1 MDFQLN
7 EDQRQLR
14 EAARRYAD
22 DIMPAVAEACEA
34 TSHPPSAEVRRAL
47 AEMGFLGVNVA
58 AEYGGMGLGNL
69 DAIIVLEQFARH
81 SAAAAFPV
89 FESCVGPVKAI
100 EHFAGEA
107 LKRAVLPRVC
117 SGEIQVAI
125 CMSEP
130 AAGTALTDL
139 KTRAQ
144 ADGVNFVLNGQK
156 RWTSGGGHADGYV
169 VYCRMSDAPGAKG
182 IGAVYVTR
190 DQTGV
195 SFGQQEEMMGWH
207 GVGHSDIY
215 FDDVRVP
222 AEHVI
227 VPAGGFKKLMEA
239 FDLERCGNATMSL
252 GLAVGAL
259 EQATQYVQEREQF
272 GKKIVEF
279 QAVQIRLAEMAIQV
293 EAARLLIYRAV
304 QNAALGLPSVFESSV
319 AKCYANEIVRSVC
332 MNGVQV
338 MGGYGFAKS
347 YGMEKRLRD
356 SFGWGIAGGTIDV
369 QKTNIAAAMVGS
381 RFNQRAR

>member
-1 MDFQLN
+1 MDFQLT

-22 DIMPAVAEACEA
+22 DTMPAVAKACET
-34 TSHPPSAEVRRAL
+34 TSRPPSQDVRRAL
-47 AEMGFLGVNVA
+47 AEMGFLGINVST
-58 AEYGGMGLGNL
+58 EYGGMGLSNL
-69 DAIIVLEQFARH
+69 DAIVVLEQFARH

-107 LKRAVLPRVC
+107 LKRKVLPRVC

-139 KTRAQ
+139 KTRAK
-144 ADGVNFVLNGQK
+144 ADGADYVLTGQK

-169 VYCRMSDAPGAKG
+169 VYCRMSDDPGAKG
-182 IGAVYVTR
+182 IGAVYVEKT
-190 DQTGV
+190 QAGV
-195 SFGQQEEMMGWH
+195 SFGQQEHMMGWH
-207 GVGHSDIY
+207 GVGHCDIY
-215 FDDVRVP
+215 FDEVRVP
-222 AEHVI
+222 AENVI
-227 VPAGGFKKLMEA
+227 VPAGGFRKLMEA

-259 EQATQYVQEREQF
+259 EQATQYVQERDQF
-272 GKKIVEF
+272 GKQIVEF

-304 QNAALGLPSVFESSV
+304 QNASLGLPSVFESSV

-332 MNGVQV
+332 QNGVQV
-338 MGGYGFAKS
+338 MGGYGFAKE
-347 YGMEKRLRD
+347 YGMEQRLRD

-369 QKTNIAAAMVGS
+369 QKTNIAAAMVGK